1 MPSSPA
7 PHVNTNGHGAIEASD
22 GTAVRPES
30 EALIAD
36 KKDPEADYPDLE
48 TKTRWPLLTS
58 TCKVIYTNMHN
69 YSCVSRHSIKV
80 ACTIAQKGFNSPEQV
95 PV

>member
-7 PHVNTNGHGAIEASD
+7 PHVNTNGHGAIEARD

-58 TCKVIYTNMHN
+58 TCTVINAICTTF
-69 YSCVSRHSIKV
+69 SCLSRHSITF
-80 ACTIAQKGFNSPEQV
+80 ACTIAQ
-95 PV
+95 